1 MRSLG
6 ALGGND
12 SAATD
17 INDLGQV
24 VGNAD
29 TATGFPHAFRWTP
42 TGGMRD
48 LGTLGHN
55 SLANA
60 INDLGQV
67 VGSADLPRTGFSHA
81 FRWTPNGGMRDL
93 GTLGGNE
100 SIATG
105 INNLGQVIG
114 TSDTANGETH
124 AFRWTRTGGMRDLG
138 TLGGRGSQPNAI
150 NDLGQVVGNAE
161 TAHGDTHAFR
171 WTRTGGIRDL
181 GGLGGVSRSAVA
193 INDFGQASGESD
205 TGTGYH
211 AVLYDERHGR
221 PRWDVA
227 RDFRIAPN
235 QANPSPDQMGN
246 PAVWDYLYDPT
257 GQTKPAAYKLLPG
270 FDTRKFGLRGL
281 ESWWGTNV
289 WALTTCF
296 LLLGS
301 THRAG
306 TCHLSE
312 STGPLAPC
320 SSILGTTSQSSL
332 AGEARSQETS
342 SSPAARR
349 SHSSPTA
356 ATESIGRSTKA
367 LTSSPTDPFSSSSTT
382 TGLFGFM
389 FRGVRAS
396 TSSLPLEP
404 QSTVIRHWSD

>member
-1 MRSLG
+1 
-6 ALGGND
+6 
-12 SAATD
+12 
-17 INDLGQV
+17 
-24 VGNAD
+24 
-29 TATGFPHAFRWTP
+29 
-42 TGGMRD
+42 
-48 LGTLGHN
+48 
-55 SLANA
+55 
-60 INDLGQV
+60 
-67 VGSADLPRTGFSHA
+67 
-81 FRWTPNGGMRDL
+81 MRDL

-100 SIATG
+100 SIAAG
-105 INNLGQVIG
+105 INNLGQVAG
-114 TSDTANGETH
+114 TSVTASGEQM
-124 AFRWTRTGGMRDLG
+124 RSGGPAP
-138 TLGGRGSQPNAI
+138 GGSRPGHLDGHSQPIGI

-235 QANPSPDQMGN
+235 QADPSPDQMGN

-289 WALTTCF
+289 RALTTCF

-342 SSPAARR
+342 SSLAARR

-367 LTSSPTDPFSSSSTT
+367 LTSSPTDSFSSSSTT

-389 FRGVRAS
+389 FRGQSLYLVVAPGATINCDS
-396 TSSLPLEP
+396 TL
-404 QSTVIRHWSD
+404 SD